1 MTPNAPMIG
10 AEARTAKV
18 SARLAYY
25 SIPIGPQDCVN
36 TGLIARTLGLLPFQ
50 YIGIYA

>member
-10 AEARTAKV
+10 AETRSMEV
-18 SARLAYY
+18 SALLAYY

-36 TGLIARTLGLLPFQ
+36 TGLIARTLGLVPFQ